1 MLGACAQPSSSLSN
15 IVHVATANKAMY
27 ALSEGCTCILEF
39 RSLSPYSGRKQSLTC
54 VVCIHEPLLP
64 LILLQCTVEPLYI
77 YQIKDIFL

>member
-39 RSLSPYSGRKQSLTC
+39 RSLSPYSGGRKQSLTC
-54 VVCIHEPLLP
+54 VVCIREPLSP
-64 LILLQCTVEPLYI
+64 FASMYSGASLYI
-77 YQIKDIFL
+77 PN